1 MNVRNRL
8 TSPFAWL
15 GRVVRVPGEER
26 RSLVQTT
33 KAAAAAVIAW
43 IVATSVLELPQPFL
57 APYAAVFLVQATVY
71 RSVRGWAQQ
80 VGAVTGGVLL
90 AAGAVQL
97 IPSVTVALGLVVFAG
112 LLIGSWRGFGDSGV
126 WVGITGMLLISYGNA
141 TEPVLLA
148 DRLLET
154 ALGAAIGVVL
164 NAVVL
169 PPLHGERLETVTSR
183 LASAIGDVLE
193 ETAALVRGGEP
204 PEAADLLHERLRDV
218 RSLVAEA
225 EEAIGWTREGR
236 YLNHRR
242 RRETREEPLAKLVS
256 LWPPLA
262 QLIDAVSEAAQSEQ
276 PFRHPGE
283 YARGVVGDLL
293 EALAEVARSGDPDKL
308 DHSRG
313 LVEEID
319 HLLVTPTDEVT
330 TSIGLGAMALPARR
344 LVQRLDHP
352 DSSVT

>member
-1 MNVRNRL
+1 MGDVRNRL
-8 TSPFAWL
+8 TVPFGWVA
-15 GRVVRVPGEER
+15 RAFRVPGEER

-43 IVATSVLELPQPFL
+43 IVATSVLQLPQPFL

-71 RSVRGWAQQ
+71 RSLRGWAQQ
-80 VGAVTGGVLL
+80 VGAVGVGVLL
-90 AAGAVQL
+90 AAGAGQIV
-97 IPSVTVALGLVVFAG
+97 PSVTAALGLVVFGG

-141 TEPVLLA
+141 TDPTLLA

-154 ALGAAIGVVL
+154 ALGAAIGAVL

-169 PPLHGERLETVTSR
+169 PPLHGERLRAATSR
-183 LASAIGDVLE
+183 LASAIADVLI
-193 ETAALVRGGEP
+193 ETSALVRGGEP
-204 PEAADLLHERLRDV
+204 PEAADLLHDRMRDV

-225 EEAIGWTREGR
+225 EDAIGLTREGR
-236 YLNHRR
+236 YLNLRG
-242 RRETREEPLAKLVS
+242 RRETREEPLTNLVAV
-256 LWPPLA
+256 WPPLA
-262 QLIDAVSEAAQSEQ
+262 QLIDAVSEAARSEL

-293 EALAEVARSGDPDKL
+293 EALAEVARSGDPDRL
-308 DHSRG
+308 DRCG
-313 LVEEID
+313 KLVEEID
-319 HLLVTPTDEVT
+319 RLLVTPTDEVT

-344 LVQRLDHP
+344 LVQRLHAD
-352 DSSVT
+352 

>member
-1 MNVRNRL
+1 MTTTGRTSAYAWFRRAMRL
-8 TSPFAWL
+8 
-15 GRVVRVPGEER
+15 PGEER
-26 RSLVQTT
+26 RSLVQTA

-43 IVATSVLELPQPFL
+43 IVATSVLHLPQPFL

-71 RSVRGWAQQ
+71 RSLRGWAQQ
-80 VGAVTGGVLL
+80 VGAVGAGVLL
-90 AAGAVQL
+90 AACAGHF
-97 IPSVTVALGLVVFAG
+97 IPSVTVALGVVIFAG
-112 LLIGSWRGFGDSGV
+112 LLIGSWQGFGDSGI

-154 ALGAAIGVVL
+154 ALGAAIGAVL

-169 PPLHGERLETVTSR
+169 PPLHGERLWSATSR
-183 LASAIGDVLE
+183 LASAIEDVLK

-204 PEAADLLHERLRDV
+204 PEAADHLDRRMRDV
-218 RSLVAEA
+218 RSLAAEA
-225 EEAIGWTREGR
+225 EDAIGWQREGR
-236 YLNHRR
+236 YLNLRR
-242 RRETREEPLAKLVS
+242 RREVREEPLANLVS

-262 QLIDAVSEAAQSEQ
+262 QLIDAVSEAARSEQ

-293 EALAEVARSGDPDKL
+293 ETLAEVARSGDPDKL
-308 DHSRG
+308 ERCRT

-319 HLLVTPTDEVT
+319 QLLVTPTDEVT

-344 LVQRLDHP
+344 LVQRLDAG
-352 DSSVT
+352 

>member
-1 MNVRNRL
+1 MTTAGR

-15 GRVVRVPGEER
+15 RRAMRLPGEER

-43 IVATSVLELPQPFL
+43 IVATSFLHLPQPFL

-71 RSVRGWAQQ
+71 RSLRGWAQQ
-80 VGAVTGGVLL
+80 VGAVGVGVLL
-90 AAGAVQL
+90 AAAAGHF
-97 IPSVTVALGLVVFAG
+97 IPSVTVALGAVVFAG
-112 LLIGSWRGFGDSGV
+112 LMIGSWRVFGDSGV
-126 WVGITGMLLISYGNA
+126 WVGITGMLMISYGNA

-154 ALGAAIGVVL
+154 ALGAAIGAVL

-169 PPLHGERLETVTSR
+169 PPLHGERLRSTTSR
-183 LASAIGDVLE
+183 LAAAISDVLE

-204 PEAADLLHERLRDV
+204 PEAADRLDERMRDV
-218 RSLVAEA
+218 RSLAAEA
-225 EEAIGWTREGR
+225 EDAIGWQREGR
-236 YLNHRR
+236 YLNLRR
-242 RRETREEPLAKLVS
+242 RREVREEPLANLVS

-262 QLIDAVSEAAQSEQ
+262 QLIDAVSEAARSEQ

-293 EALAEVARSGDPDKL
+293 ETLAEVARSGDPAKL
-308 DHSRG
+308 ERCRT

-344 LVQRLDHP
+344 LVQRLD
-352 DSSVT
+352 SG

>member
-1 MNVRNRL
+1 MAVTEKRRRWM
-8 TSPFAWL
+8 SPFAWA
-15 GRVVRVPGEER
+15 GRAVRVPGEER
-26 RSLVQTT
+26 RSLIQTT

-71 RSVRGWAQQ
+71 RSLRGWAQQ
-80 VGAVTGGVLL
+80 VGAVSVGVLL
-90 AAGAVQL
+90 AAGADQF
-97 IPSVTVALGLVVFAG
+97 IPSVTVALGLVIFTG

-141 TEPVLLA
+141 TEPFLLA

-154 ALGAAIGVVL
+154 ALGAAIGAVL
-164 NAVVL
+164 NAVIL
-169 PPLHGERLETVTSR
+169 PPLHGERLREATDR
-183 LASAIGDVLE
+183 LASAIADVLK

-204 PEAADLLHERLRDV
+204 PEATDVLHDRMRDV
-218 RSLVAEA
+218 RSLAAEA
-225 EEAIGWTREGR
+225 EEAIGWTQEGR
-236 YLNHRR
+236 YLNLRR
-242 RRETREEPLAKLVS
+242 RRDTGEEPLANLIS

-262 QLIDAVSEAAQSEQ
+262 QLIDAVSEAARSEQ

-283 YARGVVGDLL
+283 YASAVVGELL
-293 EALAEVARSGDPDKL
+293 EALAEVTRSGDPDKL
-308 DHSRG
+308 DRCRT
-313 LVEEID
+313 LVEEIE

-344 LVQRLDHP
+344 LVQRLDT
-352 DSSVT
+352 D

>member
-1 MNVRNRL
+1 MMNTRSRWV
-8 TSPFAWL
+8 SPFAWL
-15 GRVVRVPGEER
+15 GRVVRVHGEER
-26 RSLVQTT
+26 RNLIQTA

-80 VGAVTGGVLL
+80 VGAVTAGVLL
-90 AAGAVQL
+90 AAGAGQV

-112 LLIGSWRGFGDSGV
+112 LLIGTWRGFGDSGV

-164 NAVVL
+164 NAVIL
-169 PPLHGERLETVTSR
+169 PPLHGERLGTATSR
-183 LASAIGDVLE
+183 LVSAIEDVLK
-193 ETAALVRGGEP
+193 ETATLVRGGEP
-204 PEAADLLHERLRDV
+204 PEAPDSLHERLRDV

-236 YLNHRR
+236 YLNLRR
-242 RRETREEPLAKLVS
+242 RRETREEPLANLIS

-262 QLIDAVSEAAQSEQ
+262 QLIDAVSETAQSGQ
-276 PFRHPGE
+276 PFRHPGM

-293 EALAEVARSGDPDKL
+293 EALAETVRSGDPDKL
-308 DHSRG
+308 DQCRK

-319 HLLVTPTDEVT
+319 HLLVTPTNEVT

-344 LVQRLDHP
+344 LVQRLDA
-352 DSSVT
+352 DS

>member
-1 MNVRNRL
+1 MGDVRNHWMA
-8 TSPFAWL
+8 PAGWVA
-15 GRVVRVPGEER
+15 RVFRIPGEER
-26 RSLVQTT
+26 RSFVQTV

-43 IVATSVLELPQPFL
+43 VVATSVLELPQPFL

-71 RSVRGWAQQ
+71 RSLRGWAQQ
-80 VGAVTGGVLL
+80 VGAVSVGVLV
-90 AAGAVQL
+90 AAGVGH
-97 IPSVTVALGLVVFAG
+97 IVPSVTVALGLVVFGG

-126 WVGITGMLLISYGNA
+126 WVGVTGMLLISYGSA

-154 ALGAAIGVVL
+154 ALGAAIGAVL

-169 PPLHGERLETVTSR
+169 PPLHGERLRAATSR
-183 LASAIGDVLE
+183 LASAIADVLV
-193 ETAALVRGGEP
+193 ETAVLVRGGEP
-204 PEAADLLHERLRDV
+204 PEAADLLQDRMRDV

-225 EEAIGWTREGR
+225 EDAIGWTREGR
-236 YLNHRR
+236 YLNLRG
-242 RRETREEPLAKLVS
+242 RREAREAPLENLVS

-262 QLIDAVSEAAQSEQ
+262 QLIDAVSEAARSEQ

-293 EALAEVARSGDPDKL
+293 EALAEVARSGDPDRL
-308 DHSRG
+308 DRCRE
-313 LVEEID
+313 LVSEID
-319 HLLVTPTDEVT
+319 HLLVTPTDEVA

-344 LVQRLDHP
+344 LVQRLHAD
-352 DSSVT
+352 

>member
-1 MNVRNRL
+1 MAGRIRW
-8 TSPFAWL
+8 TAPFTWL

-26 RSLVQTT
+26 RSLVQIT

-43 IVATSVLELPQPFL
+43 LVATSVLKLPQPFL

-71 RSVRGWAQQ
+71 RSLRGWAQQ
-80 VGAVTGGVLL
+80 VGAVSVGVLL
-90 AAGAVQL
+90 AAGAGQL
-97 IPSVTVALGLVVFAG
+97 IPSMTVALGLVVFAG

-126 WVGITGMLLISYGNA
+126 WVGVTGMLLISYGNA

-154 ALGAAIGVVL
+154 ALGAAIGAVV

-169 PPLHGERLETVTSR
+169 PPLHGQRLREATSR
-183 LASAIGDVLE
+183 LASAIGDLLE

-204 PEAADLLHERLRDV
+204 VEAADRLHEGMRDV
-218 RSLVAEA
+218 RSLVSDAED
-225 EEAIGWTREGR
+225 AIGWTRESR
-236 YLNHRR
+236 YLNLRR
-242 RRETREEPLAKLVS
+242 GREARDEPLANLIS
-256 LWPPLA
+256 LWSPLA

-283 YARGVVGDLL
+283 YARGVVGELL
-293 EALAEVARSGDPDKL
+293 ETLAEVARSGDPAKQD
-308 DHSRG
+308 RCRA

-344 LVQRLDHP
+344 LVQRLEAD
-352 DSSVT
+352 

>member
-1 MNVRNRL
+1 MNVRNRW
-8 TSPFAWL
+8 TSPFTWL
-15 GRVVRVPGEER
+15 GRAFRVPGEER
-26 RSLVQTT
+26 RSLIQTV
-33 KAAAAAVIAW
+33 KAAVAAVIAW
-43 IVATSVLELPQPFL
+43 ILASSVLELPQPFL

-71 RSVRGWAQQ
+71 RSVRGWVQQ
-80 VGAVTGGVLL
+80 VGAVTVGVLL
-90 AAGAVQL
+90 AAGAGQV
-97 IPSVTVALGLVVFAG
+97 IPSVTVALGVVVFAG
-112 LLIGSWRGFGDSGV
+112 LLIGSWRGFGDAGV
-126 WVGITGMLLISYGNA
+126 WVGITGMLLISYGSA

-169 PPLHGERLETVTSR
+169 PPLHGERLRAATSR

-193 ETAALVRGGEP
+193 ETAALVRGGGP

-218 RSLVAEA
+218 RSLVEEA

-236 YLNHRR
+236 YLNLRR
-242 RRETREEPLAKLVS
+242 RREYREEPLANLVS
-256 LWPPLA
+256 LWHPLA
-262 QLIDAVSEAAQSEQ
+262 QLIDAVSEAARSEQ

-293 EALAEVARSGDPDKL
+293 EALAEVVRSGDADKL
-308 DHSRG
+308 DRSRG

-344 LVQRLDHP
+344 LVQRLDA
-352 DSSVT
+352 D

>member
-1 MNVRNRL
+1 MTDARNRWAA
-8 TSPFAWL
+8 PFGWIA
-15 GRVVRVPGEER
+15 RASRVPGEER

-33 KAAAAAVIAW
+33 KAAVAAVLAW
-43 IVATSVLELPQPFL
+43 IIATAVLDLPQPFL

-71 RSVRGWAQQ
+71 RSLRGWAQQ
-80 VGAVTGGVLL
+80 VGAVSAGVLL
-90 AAGAVQL
+90 AAGAGQF
-97 IPSVTVALGLVVFAG
+97 IPSVTVALGLVVFTG

-126 WVGITGMLLISYGNA
+126 WVGVTGMLLVSYGNA

-154 ALGAAIGVVL
+154 ALGAAIGAVL

-169 PPLHGERLETVTSR
+169 PPLHGGRLRAATSR
-183 LASAIGDVLE
+183 LASAVADVLD
-193 ETAALVRGGEP
+193 ETAALVRGES
-204 PEAADLLHERLRDV
+204 PEAADVLQDRMLDV

-236 YLNHRR
+236 YLNLRG
-242 RRETREEPLAKLVS
+242 RRETREEPLANLVT
-256 LWPPLA
+256 LWPPLT
-262 QLIDAVSEAAQSEQ
+262 QLIDAVSEAARSEQ

-283 YARGVVGDLL
+283 HGRGVVGDLL
-293 EALAEVARSGDPDKL
+293 EALAEVARSGDPDRL
-308 DHSRG
+308 DRCSK

-319 HLLVTPTDEVT
+319 RLLVTPTDEVT

-344 LVQRLDHP
+344 IVQQLHAD
-352 DSSVT
+352 

>member
-1 MNVRNRL
+1 MARRG
-8 TSPFAWL
+8 TAAFAWF
-15 GRVVRVPGEER
+15 GRAFRVRGEER
-26 RSLVQTT
+26 RSLIQTT

-43 IVATSVLELPQPFL
+43 IVATSVLGLPQPFL

-71 RSVRGWAQQ
+71 RSLRGWVQQ
-80 VGAVTGGVLL
+80 VGAVAAGVML
-90 AAGAVQL
+90 AAGAGQF
-97 IPSVTVALGLVVFAG
+97 IPSVTVALGVVIFTG

-126 WVGITGMLLISYGNA
+126 WVGITGMLLVSYGNA

-154 ALGAAIGVVL
+154 ALGAAIGAVL

-169 PPLHGERLETVTSR
+169 PPLHGGHLEGATCR
-183 LASAIGDVLE
+183 LASAIGDVLKD
-193 ETAALVRGGEP
+193 TAALVRGGEP
-204 PEAADLLHERLRDV
+204 PEAAELLNERMRDV
-218 RSLVAEA
+218 RSLVMEA
-225 EEAIGWTREGR
+225 EDAIGWTRESR
-236 YLNHRR
+236 YLNLRR
-242 RRETREEPLAKLVS
+242 RGKAREEPLANLVS

-262 QLIDAVSEAAQSEQ
+262 QLIDAVSEAATSDQ

-293 EALAEVARSGDPDKL
+293 EALAEVARSGDPEKL
-308 DHSRG
+308 DRCRK

-319 HLLVTPTDEVT
+319 HLLVTPTNEVT

-344 LVQRLDHP
+344 LVQRLDAE
-352 DSSVT
+352 